1 MFQFGKLP
9 HKVQQ
14 SGQRKFGQ
22 RLGVHTGGGGDLDLA
37 GPVPIGLGSRPN
49 ACLCGLDPAKVRAV
63 FAPFLGFAPVEVKRD
78 LGLGKDAFAI
88 RRVVPGSAHAHC
100 PHGRSRTAGL
110 AAVPVDRRLRPRELR
125 WPACPPALLANT
137 NRSTTVDAHSPRLD
151 VFCYPVGA
159 TSHQSDSWPVVTK
172 TTRTKSPCIAKNT
185 VPGWIWWAHDFPRR
199 RPKAPAE
206 APVPRHHQLIVSLFG
221 LYARRHGGALQVAA
235 IISLMRDIGVESAGT
250 RSSIS
255 RLKKRG
261 IIDSVQVNN
270 RNGYAL
276 APSVI
281 ETFIEGDERIFH
293 PRRANKQDQW
303 LLATFTVPESQRN
316 IRHMIRSSL
325 VRMGF
330 GSVTP
335 GAVDRSGASA

>member
-1 MFQFGKLP
+1 MTSP
-9 HKVQQ
+9 
-14 SGQRKFGQ
+14 
-22 RLGVHTGGGGDLDLA
+22 A
-37 GPVPIGLGSRPN
+37 G
-49 ACLCGLDPAKVRAV
+49 
-63 FAPFLGFAPVEVKRD
+63 E
-78 LGLGKDAFAI
+78 
-88 RRVVPGSAHAHC
+88 
-100 PHGRSRTAGL
+100 
-110 AAVPVDRRLRPRELR
+110 
-125 WPACPPALLANT
+125 
-137 NRSTTVDAHSPRLD
+137 
-151 VFCYPVGA
+151 
-159 TSHQSDSWPVVTK
+159 
-172 TTRTKSPCIAKNT
+172 
-185 VPGWIWWAHDFPRR
+185 
-199 RPKAPAE
+199 PKAPAE

-270 RNGYAL
+270 RSGYAL

-293 PRRANKQDQW
+293 PRRAGAQDRW

-316 IRHMIRSSL
+316 IRHKIRSSL

-335 GAVDRSGASA
+335 GLWIAPGHLRNEVLAYFERRGLGDYLEFFVAEHVGGDDLRENVALWWDLPALDALYSDFLENNEGLLAAWKRQDELVPGSETDARAFADYLVLITQWRKLPYLDPGLPTEFLPENWNALRAEELFQELHTLLAARAERHATRVIDDDLARA